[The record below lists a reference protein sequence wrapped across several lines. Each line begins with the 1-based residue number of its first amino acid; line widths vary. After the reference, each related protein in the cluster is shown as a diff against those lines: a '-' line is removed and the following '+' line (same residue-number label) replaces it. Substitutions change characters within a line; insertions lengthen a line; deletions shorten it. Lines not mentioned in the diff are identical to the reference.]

1 MQSQE
6 KGRAVLYIR
15 ANVPEKSL
23 APILKAEQLTVNGNY
38 PS

>member
-6 KGRAVLYIR
+6 KCRVVLYIR

-23 APILKAEQLTVNGNY
+23 VSILKAEE
-38 PS
+38 